1 MESLHFVK
9 LTYRIPDS
17 YYANIGSGRASLQLT
32 LGSNCVTVWL
42 CIVCTDNRN
51 WLIVTIVSTHMH
63 GFQRQRQFLIN
74 YIIIASPDHI
84 SDSFFLHFFEILDLF
99 GCNQNKDCCRNVGN
113 LVKSLIFPSWGLM
126 CNSSFPATFCFCEQ
140 HLINTDVHYSVN
152 HLAFKRWGE
161 LVAVESAWTEKTKTN
176 KSSAPLF
183 CKYKHRA
190 SVTWSVRYMLKIKGN
205 Y

>member
-1 MESLHFVK
+1 MYGQPQLAYCYNRFHSYAWHSAPEAVLNK
-9 LTYRIPDS
+9 LYH
-17 YYANIGSGRASLQLT
+17 
-32 LGSNCVTVWL
+32 NCKS
-42 CIVCTDNRN
+42 R
-51 WLIVTIVSTHMH
+51 S
-63 GFQRQRQFLIN
+63 
-74 YIIIASPDHI
+74 HI
-84 SDSFFLHFFEILDLF
+84 RLLFSSFFEILDLF

-113 LVKSLIFPSWGLM
+113 LVKSLIYPSWGLM

-152 HLAFKRWGE
+152 HLALKRWGE

-205 Y
+205 C